1 MKTCKTPHCKK
12 VIEDKFQYCRE
23 HAALNVK
30 KFKSRWRRNNPDY
43 NKIYLRKW
51 KRDLKLKDA
60 ELRKKFIEN
69 PIPFLLEKAK
79 KESEYLELLRAGGV

>member
-1 MKTCKTPHCKK
+1 MKPCETKRCKNQTDDLKRFCADCKK
-12 VIEDKFQYCRE
+12 E
-23 HAALNVK
+23 HKRKQNK
-30 KFKSRWRRNNPDY
+30 RWRKRNPDY